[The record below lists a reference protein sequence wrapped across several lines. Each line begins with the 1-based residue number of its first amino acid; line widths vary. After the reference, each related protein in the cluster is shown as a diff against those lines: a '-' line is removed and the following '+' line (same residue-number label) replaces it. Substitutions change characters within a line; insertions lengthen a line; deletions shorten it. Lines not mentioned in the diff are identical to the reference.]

1 MEGNVVA
8 SSSTNPGP
16 DPASLDVA
24 AADAPAGRSW
34 AQRPRFA
41 ETHLE
46 SAAFGARRAH
56 ILERTLPGG
65 AKYEKQYYPD
75 VKGDDG
81 YIEHRACVTSAILCA
96 VSASEGAV
104 AALFVDA
111 YEQDPSLRT
120 SVEHALA
127 AQWFDAS
134 DKPLPLKVAAALRA
148 IGARPRQLAS
158 WHDIETL
165 LRLRNFLTHF
175 AGGTAWSHPT
185 PPAPPAPPPPPPPP
199 ARLTVP
205 RDEAAPALANLEGI
219 LRDAGFA
226 LNPLEAGHV
235 FPFTYLGY
243 GCAAWAVRA
252 SRTFVD
258 ELYDCLET
266 QSPFAATEEDAR
278 RQGRPSPFSELPLPP
293 ETDPAAHPA
302 PDPALEPPR

>member
-1 MEGNVVA
+1 MERDGALSGATNPDHEPI
-8 SSSTNPGP
+8 SSSL
-16 DPASLDVA
+16 AVA
-24 AADAPAGRSW
+24 AGRSW

-46 SAAFGARRAH
+46 SAAFSARRTH

-65 AKYEKQYYPD
+65 AKYEEQYYPD

-81 YIEHRACVTSAILCA
+81 YIEHRTCVTSAIFCA
-96 VSASEGAV
+96 VAAVEGAV

-111 YEQDPSLRT
+111 YEHDPALRT

-148 IGARPRQLAS
+148 VEARPRQLAS

-175 AGGTAWSHPT
+175 AGGTTWSHP
-185 PPAPPAPPPPPPPP
+185 APTAL
-199 ARLTVP
+199 RGEL
-205 RDEAAPALANLEGI
+205 APALANLEGI

-226 LNPLEAGHV
+226 LNPLEAGQV

-252 SRTFVD
+252 SRTFID
-258 ELYDCLET
+258 EFYDRLAT
-266 QSPFAATEEDAR
+266 LAPFATVEDDAR

-302 PDPALEPPR
+302 QDPALDPSHR

>member
-1 MEGNVVA
+1 MEGNGA
-8 SSSTNPGP
+8 TLGSTNSGP
-16 DPASLDVA
+16 DPASPGVIT
-24 AADAPAGRSW
+24 ADARAGRSW
-34 AQRPRFA
+34 ARRPRFA

-56 ILERTLPGG
+56 ILERTLPSG
-65 AKYEKQYYPD
+65 AKYEEQYYPD

-81 YIEHRACVTSAILCA
+81 YIEHRACVTSAIFCA

-127 AQWFDAS
+127 ARWFDAS

-148 IGARPRQLAS
+148 VEARPRQFTS
-158 WHDIETL
+158 WQDVETL

-175 AGGTAWSHPT
+175 AGGTVWSHPAH
-185 PPAPPAPPPPPPPP
+185 PAA
-199 ARLTVP
+199 P
-205 RDEAAPALANLEGI
+205 RDEPAPALANLEGI

-226 LNPLEAGHV
+226 LNPLEAGHI

-258 ELYDCLET
+258 ELYGHLT
-266 QSPFAATEEDAR
+266 AQSPFAATEEDAR

-302 PDPALEPPR
+302 PDPALEPPRR

>member
-1 MEGNVVA
+1 MEGNVAA
-8 SSSTNPGP
+8 SGPTHHGP
-16 DPASLDVA
+16 DPASPTVTATA
-24 AADAPAGRSW
+24 ATAGRSW

-65 AKYEKQYYPD
+65 AKYEEQYYPD
-75 VKGDDG
+75 MKGDDG
-81 YIEHRACVTSAILCA
+81 YIEHRACVTSAIFCA
-96 VSASEGAV
+96 VSAGEGAV
-104 AALFVDA
+104 ATLFVDA

-127 AQWFDAS
+127 ARWFDAS

-148 IGARPRQLAS
+148 VEARPRQLAS

-175 AGGTAWSHPT
+175 AGGTAWSHPAQ
-185 PPAPPAPPPPPPPP
+185 PVA
-199 ARLTVP
+199 P
-205 RDEAAPALANLEGI
+205 RDEPTSALANLEGI

-243 GCAAWAVRA
+243 GCAAWAVRV

-258 ELYDCLET
+258 EIYGRLET
-266 QSPFAATEEDAR
+266 PSPFAATEEDAR
-278 RQGRPSPFSELPLPP
+278 RHGRPSPFSELPLPP
-293 ETDPAAHPA
+293 AAHPASDPAAHLA
-302 PDPALEPPR
+302 PDPTAHLAPDPTLEPPRR

>member
-1 MEGNVVA
+1 MERDGA
-8 SSSTNPGP
+8 LSGPTNPGRE
-16 DPASLDVA
+16 PASPGVA
-24 AADAPAGRSW
+24 TAGALAGRSW

-75 VKGDDG
+75 VQGDDG

-96 VSASEGAV
+96 VAAIEGAV
-104 AALFVDA
+104 AAPFVDA
-111 YEQDPSLRT
+111 YEHDPSLRT

-127 AQWFDAS
+127 AQWFDVS

-148 IGARPRQLAS
+148 VEARPRQLAS
-158 WHDIETL
+158 WQDVETL

-175 AGGTAWSHPT
+175 AGGTAWSHPAH
-185 PPAPPAPPPPPPPP
+185 PAHPA
-199 ARLTVP
+199 VP

-252 SRTFVD
+252 SRTFID
-258 ELYDCLET
+258 EFYGRLET
-266 QSPFAATEEDAR
+266 QSPFTATEEDAR
-278 RQGRPSPFSELPLPP
+278 RHSRASPFSELPLPP

>member
-1 MEGNVVA
+1 MERDGA
-8 SSSTNPGP
+8 LLGATNSDP
-16 DPASLDVA
+16 DPASPGVIT
-24 AADAPAGRSW
+24 ADARAGRSW

-65 AKYEKQYYPD
+65 AKYEEQYYPD

-81 YIEHRACVTSAILCA
+81 YIEHRACVTSAIFCA
-96 VSASEGAV
+96 VSAGEGAV

-111 YEQDPSLRT
+111 YEQDPSLCTR
-120 SVEHALA
+120 VEHALA

-148 IGARPRQLAS
+148 VGARPRQLAS
-158 WHDIETL
+158 WHDTETL

-185 PPAPPAPPPPPPPP
+185 HPEHPAHP
-199 ARLTVP
+199 TVP
-205 RDEAAPALANLEGI
+205 RDEPISALANLEGI

-226 LNPLEAGHV
+226 LNPLEAGRV

-243 GCAAWAVRA
+243 GCAAWSVRA
-252 SRTFVD
+252 SRTFID
-258 ELYDCLET
+258 ELYGRLET
-266 QSPFAATEEDAR
+266 PSLFTPTEEDAR
-278 RQGRPSPFSELPLPP
+278 RHGRPSPFSELPLPP
-293 ETDPAAHPA
+293 ETDPA